1 METLIICPGCGT
13 KNRIP
18 ADKQH
23 LSPKCGRCKR
33 ALAGAPQSGLVNPIT
48 DAQFHSLVE
57 QASLPVLVDFYS
69 PTCGPCQMLAPTLD
83 TLARDYVGRLLVF
96 KIDTS
101 NQQINAQRFHIRG
114 VPTLLLFKNGQL
126 IDQIVGA
133 VPRGDIEQR
142 LRTLLQ

>member
-23 LSPKCGRCKR
+23 LPAKCGRCKR
-33 ALAGAPQSGLVNPIT
+33 ALAGAPRSGIVNPIT
-48 DAQFHSLVE
+48 DAQFHALVE

-83 TLARDYVGRLLVF
+83 ALARDYVGRLLVF

-101 NQQINAQRFHIRG
+101 KQQVNAQRFHIRG

-126 IDQIVGA
+126 LDQIVGA
-133 VPRGDIEQR
+133 VPRGEIEQR
-142 LRTLLQ
+142 LRALLQ

>member
-1 METLIICPGCGT
+1 METLIVCPGCGA

-23 LSPKCGRCKR
+23 LSAKCGRCKGP
-33 ALAGAPQSGLVNPIT
+33 LAAAPRSGLVNAIT
-48 DAQFHSLVE
+48 DAQFHAQVE

-83 TLARDYVGRLLVF
+83 ALARDYAGRLLVF

-101 NQQINAQRFHIRG
+101 NQQVNAQRFRIRG
-114 VPTLLLFKNGQL
+114 VPTLLFFKHGQL
-126 IDQIVGA
+126 IDQVVGA
-133 VPRGDIEQR
+133 VPRADIEQR
-142 LRTLLQ
+142 LRALLQ

>member
-1 METLIICPGCGT
+1 METLIVCPGCGA

-33 ALAGAPQSGLVNPIT
+33 PLSGSPRAGLVHPIT
-48 DAQFHSLVE
+48 DAQFHALVE
-57 QASLPVLVDFYS
+57 QASLPVVVDFYS
-69 PTCGPCQMLAPTLD
+69 PTCGPCQMLAPTLEA
-83 TLARDYVGRLLVF
+83 LARDYAGRLLVF
-96 KIDTS
+96 KIDSS
-101 NQQINAQRFHIRG
+101 NQQVNAQRFHIRG

-126 IDQIVGA
+126 IDQVVGA
-133 VPRGDIEQR
+133 VPRADIEQR